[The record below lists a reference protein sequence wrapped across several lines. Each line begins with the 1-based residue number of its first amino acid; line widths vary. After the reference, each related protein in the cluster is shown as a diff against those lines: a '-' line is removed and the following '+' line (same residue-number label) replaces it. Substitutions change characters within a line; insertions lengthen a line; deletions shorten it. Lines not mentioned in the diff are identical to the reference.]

1 MIALENI
8 NCINCKARSQSIFEG
23 LNNEELKLLESIK
36 IIKENLYDANGNMI
50 NDNTIDVEDKDKCIR
65 IQFTYT

>member
-1 MIALENI
+1 MEYI
-8 NCINCKARSQSIFEG
+8 NETKSQI
-23 LNNEELKLLESIK
+23 LKRKLLESIK

-65 IQFTYT
+65 LLQDYDEKLRKLEKFY